1 MLTAED
7 SRRFNMSHSNKTL
20 LSAKDQKARRR
31 SLTGAA
37 FLMATSAVGPG
48 FLTQTA
54 VFTESLLASF
64 GFVILASILLDIGAQ
79 LNVWRIISV
88 SGLRGQEIA
97 NKVLPGLGFVVAI
110 FIVIGGLA
118 FNIGN
123 IGGTG
128 LGVNVVFGLNPK
140 IGALISAA
148 LAIFIFLS
156 KEAGAAM
163 DRIVNILGALLILLI
178 GYVMFVSNPPVGDA
192 IYRSFVPLELD
203 MYAII
208 TIVGGTVGGYITFSG
223 GHRLLDAGIT
233 GKDSIPEVTKTSV
246 FGIGVASLVRILLFL
261 AVLGVV
267 SQGVALDPSN
277 PAATVFQSAAG
288 NIGYRL
294 FGVVLWVAGITSVI
308 GAAYTSVSFLRSF
321 HPTFEKYYKY
331 WIIAFIIFSTAVF
344 VIIGEAATLLVLAGA
359 VNGLILPLTLGSMLL
374 AAHNKK
380 IMGDYKHPV
389 WLTVFGVIVVI
400 LTAILGIR
408 TLIQMLPQLF

>member
-1 MLTAED
+1 
-7 SRRFNMSHSNKTL
+7 MSKSTKHNEL
-20 LSAKDQKARRR
+20 LSVKDEKSRRR
-31 SLTGAA
+31 SLIGAA

-64 GFVILASILLDIGAQ
+64 GFVILISIILDIGAQ

-97 NKVLPGLGFVVAI
+97 NKVLPGLGYVVAI

-128 LGVNVVFGLNPK
+128 LGINVATGLDPK
-140 IGALISAA
+140 IGAIISAA

-163 DRIVNILGALLILLI
+163 DRVVNILGAMLVLLIA
-178 GYVMFVSNPPVGDA
+178 YVMFVSQPPVGDA
-192 IYRSFVPLELD
+192 IYRSFVPLEID
-203 MYAII
+203 VYAII

-223 GHRLLDAGIT
+223 GHRLLDAGIS
-233 GKDSIPEVTKTSV
+233 GKESIPEVNRTSYL
-246 FGIGVASLVRILLFL
+246 GIGVASLVRILLFL

-267 SQGVALDPSN
+267 SQGVALDPDN
-277 PAATVFQSAAG
+277 PAATVFQYAAG
-288 NIGYRL
+288 DIGYRM
-294 FGVVLWVAGITSVI
+294 FGIVLWIAGISSVI

-321 HPTFEKYYKY
+321 HSIFDKYHKY
-331 WIIAFIIFSTAVF
+331 WIVGFILFSTIVYLI
-344 VIIGEAATLLVLAGA
+344 VGQAAKLLVLAGA

-380 IMGDYKHPV
+380 IVGDYKHPI

-400 LTAILGIR
+400 LTAVFGIR
-408 TLIQMLPQLF
+408 TLFQMLPQIF

>member
-1 MLTAED
+1 
-7 SRRFNMSHSNKTL
+7 MSNLNQENTL
-20 LSAKDQKARRR
+20 LSVKDQKARRR
-31 SLTGAA
+31 SLIGAA

-64 GFVILASILLDIGAQ
+64 GFVIFISILLDIGAQ

-123 IGGTG
+123 IGGAG
-128 LGVNVVFGLNPK
+128 LGVNVVLGIDPTV
-140 IGALISAA
+140 GALISAA
-148 LAIFIFLS
+148 FAIFIFLS

-163 DRIVNILGALLILLI
+163 DRIVNVLGALLVLLI
-178 GYVMFVSNPPVGDA
+178 GYVMFVSQPPMGEA
-192 IYRSFVPLELD
+192 IYRTFVPLELD
-203 MYAII
+203 VYAII

-223 GHRLLDAGIT
+223 GHRLLDAGIK
-233 GKDSIPEVTKTSV
+233 GKESIPEVKRTAV
-246 FGIGVASLVRILLFL
+246 LGISVASLVRILLFL

-267 SQGVALDPSN
+267 SQGVSLDPSN

-288 NIGYRL
+288 DIGYRL
-294 FGVVLWVAGITSVI
+294 FGIVLWVAGITSVI
-308 GAAYTSVSFLRSF
+308 GAAYTSVSFLRTF
-321 HPTFEKYYKY
+321 HPVIDKFHKY
-331 WIIAFIIFSTAVF
+331 WIIAFIIISTFVF
-344 VIIGEAATLLVLAGA
+344 VTIGEATTLLVLAGA
-359 VNGLILPLTLGSMLL
+359 VNGLILPLVLGSMLL

-380 IMGDYKHPV
+380 IIGDYKHPV
-389 WLTVFGVIVVI
+389 WLTIFGALVVI
-400 LTAILGIR
+400 LTAILGVR
-408 TLIQMLPQLF
+408 TLIQMIPQLF

>member
-1 MLTAED
+1 
-7 SRRFNMSHSNKTL
+7 MSNLKQENTL
-20 LSAKDQKARRR
+20 LSVKDQKARRR
-31 SLTGAA
+31 SLIGAA

-64 GFVILASILLDIGAQ
+64 GFVIFISILLDIGAQ

-123 IGGTG
+123 IGGAG
-128 LGVNVVFGLNPK
+128 LGVNVVLGIDPTV
-140 IGALISAA
+140 GALISAVF
-148 LAIFIFLS
+148 AIFIFLS

-163 DRIVNILGALLILLI
+163 DRIVNVLGALLVLLI
-178 GYVMFVSNPPVGDA
+178 GYVMFVSQPPMGEA
-192 IYRSFVPLELD
+192 IYRTFVPLELD
-203 MYAII
+203 VYAII

-223 GHRLLDAGIT
+223 GHRLLDAGIK
-233 GKDSIPEVTKTSV
+233 GKESIPEVKRTAV
-246 FGIGVASLVRILLFL
+246 LGISVASLVRILLFL

-288 NIGYRL
+288 DIGYRL
-294 FGVVLWVAGITSVI
+294 FGIVLWVAGITSVI
-308 GAAYTSVSFLRSF
+308 GAAYTSVSFLRTF
-321 HPTFEKYYKY
+321 HPVIDKFHKY
-331 WIIAFIIFSTAVF
+331 WIIAFIIISTFVF
-344 VIIGEAATLLVLAGA
+344 VTIGEATTLLVLAGA
-359 VNGLILPLTLGSMLL
+359 VNGLILPLVLGSMLL

-380 IMGDYKHPV
+380 IIGDYKHPV
-389 WLTVFGVIVVI
+389 WLTIFGALVVI
-400 LTAILGIR
+400 LTTILGVR
-408 TLIQMLPQLF
+408 TLIQMIPQLF

>member
-1 MLTAED
+1 
-7 SRRFNMSHSNKTL
+7 MSHSNKTL

>member
-1 MLTAED
+1 
-7 SRRFNMSHSNKTL
+7 MSNL
-20 LSAKDQKARRR
+20 NQENILRSAKDQKARRR
-31 SLTGAA
+31 SLMGAA

-64 GFVILASILLDIGAQ
+64 GFVIFFSILLDIGAQ

-97 NKVLPGLGFVVAI
+97 NKVLPGLGFAVAI
-110 FIVIGGLA
+110 FIVMGGLA

-123 IGGTG
+123 IGGSG
-128 LGVNVVFGLNPK
+128 LGVNVVLGLDPK
-140 IGALISAA
+140 VGAIISAA
-148 LAIFIFLS
+148 FAIFIFLS

-163 DRIVNILGALLILLI
+163 DRIVNILGALLVILI
-178 GYVMFVSNPPVGDA
+178 GYVMIVSQPPVGEA
-192 IYRSFVPLELD
+192 IHRTFVPLELD
-203 MYAII
+203 VYAII

-233 GKDSIPEVTKTSV
+233 GKASIPEVKRTAIL
-246 FGIGVASLVRILLFL
+246 GISVASLVRILLFL

-267 SQGVALDPSN
+267 SQGVALNPSN

-288 NIGYRL
+288 DIGYRL

-321 HPTFEKYYKY
+321 HPIIDKFHKY
-331 WIIAFIIFSTAVF
+331 WIIAFIIFSTGVF
-344 VIIGEAATLLVLAGA
+344 VMIGEATTLLVLAGA
-359 VNGLILPLTLGSMLL
+359 VNGLILPLVLGSMLL

-389 WLTVFGVIVVI
+389 WLTIFGAVVVI
-400 LTAILGIR
+400 LTAILGVR

>member
-1 MLTAED
+1 
-7 SRRFNMSHSNKTL
+7 MSKENSL
-20 LSAKDQKARRR
+20 LSVKDQRARRR
-31 SLTGAA
+31 SLMGAA

-54 VFTESLLASF
+54 VFTETLLASF
-64 GFVILASILLDIGAQ
+64 GFVILVSIILDFGAQ
-79 LNVWRIISV
+79 MNVWRIITV
-88 SGLRGQEIA
+88 SGKPGQDIA
-97 NKVLPGLGFVVAI
+97 NEVLPGLGYVVAV
-110 FIVIGGLA
+110 FIVIGGLS

-128 LGVNVVFGLNPK
+128 LGANVFLGLDPK

-163 DRIVNILGALLILLI
+163 DRIVNILGAILILLI
-178 GYVMFVSNPPVGDA
+178 GYVMFVSQPPVGDA

-203 MYAII
+203 VYAII

-233 GKDSIPEVTKTSV
+233 GKASIPEVNRTSV
-246 FGIGVASLVRILLFL
+246 FGIGVASLVRVLLFL

-277 PAATVFQSAAG
+277 PAATVFQHAAG
-288 NIGYRL
+288 EIGYRL

-321 HPTFEKYYKY
+321 HRIFEDYYKY
-331 WIIAFIIFSTAVF
+331 WIIAFIIFSTGVF
-344 VIIGEAATLLVLAGA
+344 IVIGEAATLLVVAGA

-380 IMGDYKHPV
+380 IIGDYKHPI
-389 WLTVFGVIVVI
+389 WLTIFGAIVVI
-400 LTAILGIR
+400 LTAVLGVR
-408 TLIQMLPQLF
+408 TLFQMIPQLF

>member
-1 MLTAED
+1 
-7 SRRFNMSHSNKTL
+7 MSKSNKNNEL
-20 LSAKDQKARRR
+20 LSIKDQKSRRR
-31 SLTGAA
+31 SLLGAA

-54 VFTESLLASF
+54 VFTETLLASF
-64 GFVILASILLDIGAQ
+64 GFVILLSIILDIGAQ

-97 NKVLPGLGFVVAI
+97 NKVLPGLGYVVAI

-128 LGVNVVFGLNPK
+128 LGMNVAIGLDPK
-140 IGALISAA
+140 VGAIISAA

-163 DRIVNILGALLILLI
+163 DRVVNILGAMLVLLIA
-178 GYVMFVSNPPVGDA
+178 YVMFVSQPPVGDA
-192 IYRSFVPLELD
+192 IYRSFVPLEID
-203 MYAII
+203 VYAII

-223 GHRLLDAGIT
+223 GHRLLDAGIS
-233 GKDSIPEVTKTSV
+233 GKDSISEVNKTAYL
-246 FGIGVASLVRILLFL
+246 GIGVASLVRILLFL

-267 SQGVALDPSN
+267 MQGVALDPDN
-277 PAATVFQSAAG
+277 PAATVFQYAAG
-288 NIGYRL
+288 DIGYRM
-294 FGVVLWVAGITSVI
+294 FGIVLWIAGISSVI

-321 HPTFEKYYKY
+321 HSIFDKYHKY
-331 WIIAFIIFSTAVF
+331 WIIGFILFSTIVYL
-344 VIIGEAATLLVLAGA
+344 VVGQAATLLVLAGA
-359 VNGLILPLTLGSMLL
+359 VNGLILPLTLGSMLF

-380 IMGDYKHPV
+380 IMGDYKHPI
-389 WLTVFGVIVVI
+389 WLTVFGAIVVI
-400 LTAILGIR
+400 LTTILGIR
-408 TLIQMLPQLF
+408 TLFQMVPQIF

>member
-1 MLTAED
+1 
-7 SRRFNMSHSNKTL
+7 MSKENSL
-20 LSAKDQKARRR
+20 LSVKDQRARRR
-31 SLTGAA
+31 SLMGAA

-54 VFTESLLASF
+54 VFTETLLASF
-64 GFVILASILLDIGAQ
+64 GFVILASIILDFGAQ
-79 LNVWRIISV
+79 MNVWRIITV
-88 SGLRGQEIA
+88 SGKPGQDIA
-97 NKVLPGLGFVVAI
+97 NEVLPGLGYVVAI

-128 LGVNVVFGLNPK
+128 LGANVFLGLDPK
-140 IGALISAA
+140 IGAIISAA
-148 LAIFIFLS
+148 FAIFICLS

-163 DRIVNILGALLILLI
+163 DRIVNILGAILILLI
-178 GYVMFVSNPPVGDA
+178 GYVMFVSQPPVGDA

-203 MYAII
+203 VYAII

-233 GKDSIPEVTKTSV
+233 GKDSISEVNRTSV
-246 FGIGVASLVRILLFL
+246 FGIGVASLVRVLLFL

-277 PAATVFQSAAG
+277 PAATVFQHAAG
-288 NIGYRL
+288 EIGYRL
-294 FGVVLWVAGITSVI
+294 FGVVLLVAGITSVI

-321 HPTFEKYYKY
+321 HRIFEDYYKY
-331 WIIAFIIFSTAVF
+331 WIIAFIIFSTGVF
-344 VIIGEAATLLVLAGA
+344 VVIGEAATLLVVAGA

-380 IMGDYKHPV
+380 IIGDYKHPI
-389 WLTVFGVIVVI
+389 WLTIFGAIVVI
-400 LTAILGIR
+400 LTAVLGVR
-408 TLIQMLPQLF
+408 TLFQMIPQLF

>member
-1 MLTAED
+1 
-7 SRRFNMSHSNKTL
+7 MSNLKQENTL
-20 LSAKDQKARRR
+20 LSVKDQKARRR
-31 SLTGAA
+31 SLIGAA

-64 GFVILASILLDIGAQ
+64 GFVIFISILLDIGAQ

-123 IGGTG
+123 IGGAG
-128 LGVNVVFGLNPK
+128 LGVNVVLGIDPTV
-140 IGALISAA
+140 GALISAA
-148 LAIFIFLS
+148 FAIFIFLS

-163 DRIVNILGALLILLI
+163 DRIVNVLGALLVLLI
-178 GYVMFVSNPPVGDA
+178 GYVMFVSQPPMGEA
-192 IYRSFVPLELD
+192 IYRTFVPLELD
-203 MYAII
+203 VYAII

-223 GHRLLDAGIT
+223 GHRLLDAGIK
-233 GKDSIPEVTKTSV
+233 GKESIPEVKRTAV
-246 FGIGVASLVRILLFL
+246 LGISVASLVRILLFL

-288 NIGYRL
+288 DIGYRL
-294 FGVVLWVAGITSVI
+294 FGIVLWVAGITSVI
-308 GAAYTSVSFLRSF
+308 GAAYTSVSFLRTF
-321 HPTFEKYYKY
+321 HPVIDKFHKY
-331 WIIAFIIFSTAVF
+331 WIIAFIIISTFVF
-344 VIIGEAATLLVLAGA
+344 VTIGEATTLLVLAGA
-359 VNGLILPLTLGSMLL
+359 VNGLILPLVLGSMLL

-380 IMGDYKHPV
+380 IIGDYKHPV
-389 WLTVFGVIVVI
+389 WLTIFGALVVI
-400 LTAILGIR
+400 LTAILGVR
-408 TLIQMLPQLF
+408 TLIQMIPQLF

>member
-1 MLTAED
+1 M
-7 SRRFNMSHSNKTL
+7 
-20 LSAKDQKARRR
+20 
-31 SLTGAA
+31 GAA

-64 GFVILASILLDIGAQ
+64 GFVIFVSILLDIGAQ

-97 NKVLPGLGFVVAI
+97 NKVLPGLGAIVAV

-128 LGVNVVFGLNPK
+128 LGVNVVLGVDPK

-148 LAIFIFLS
+148 LAIIIFLS

-163 DRIVNILGALLILLI
+163 DRMVYILGGLLVLLI
-178 GYVMFVSNPPVGDA
+178 GYVMFVSQPPIGEA
-192 IYRSFVPLELD
+192 IHRTFVPLELD
-203 MYAII
+203 VYAII

-233 GKDSIPEVTKTSV
+233 GKAAIPEVKRTAV
-246 FGIGVASLVRILLFL
+246 LGISVASLVRILLFL

-267 SQGVALDPSN
+267 SQGVALNPSN

-288 NIGYRL
+288 DIGYRL

-321 HPTFEKYYKY
+321 HPIIDKFHKY
-331 WIIAFIIFSTAVF
+331 WIIGFIIFSTAVF
-344 VIIGEAATLLVLAGA
+344 VVIGEATTLLVLAGA
-359 VNGLILPLTLGSMLL
+359 VNGLILPLVLGSMLL

-389 WLTVFGVIVVI
+389 WLTIFGALVVI
-400 LTAILGIR
+400 LTAILGVR
-408 TLIQMLPQLF
+408 TLIQMLPQFF

>member
-1 MLTAED
+1 
-7 SRRFNMSHSNKTL
+7 MSHSNKTL

-389 WLTVFGVIVVI
+389 WLTVFGVIVVV

>member
-1 MLTAED
+1 
-7 SRRFNMSHSNKTL
+7 MSNSNKTL
-20 LSAKDQKARRR
+20 LSVKDQRARRR

-128 LGVNVVFGLNPK
+128 LGVNVVLGLDPK
-140 IGALISAA
+140 IGAAISVA

-163 DRIVNILGALLILLI
+163 DRIVNILGGLLILLI

-203 MYAII
+203 VYAII

-233 GKDSIPEVTKTSV
+233 GKAAISEITRTSV
-246 FGIGVASLVRILLFL
+246 LGIGVASLVRILLFL

-267 SQGVALDPSN
+267 SQGIALDPSN

-288 NIGYRL
+288 DIGYRL
-294 FGVVLWVAGITSVI
+294 FGVVLWVAGLTSVI

-321 HPTFEKYYKY
+321 HPVFEKFYKY
-331 WIIAFIIFSTAVF
+331 WIIAFIIFSTVVF
-344 VIIGEAATLLVLAGA
+344 VMIGEAATLLVVAGA
-359 VNGLILPLTLGSMLL
+359 VNGLILPVTLGSMLL

-400 LTAILGIR
+400 LTAILGVR

>member
-1 MLTAED
+1 
-7 SRRFNMSHSNKTL
+7 MSNLNQENTL
-20 LSAKDQKARRR
+20 LSVKDQKARRR
-31 SLTGAA
+31 SLIGAA

-64 GFVILASILLDIGAQ
+64 GFVIFISILLDIGAQ

-88 SGLRGQEIA
+88 SGMRGQEIA

-123 IGGTG
+123 IGGAG
-128 LGVNVVFGLNPK
+128 LGVNVVLGIDPTV
-140 IGALISAA
+140 GALISAA
-148 LAIFIFLS
+148 FAIFIFLS

-163 DRIVNILGALLILLI
+163 DRIVNVLGALLVLLI
-178 GYVMFVSNPPVGDA
+178 GYVMFVSQPPMGEA
-192 IYRSFVPLELD
+192 IYRTFVPLELD
-203 MYAII
+203 VYAII

-223 GHRLLDAGIT
+223 GHRLLDAGIK
-233 GKDSIPEVTKTSV
+233 GKESIPEVKRTAV
-246 FGIGVASLVRILLFL
+246 LGISVASLVRILLFL

-288 NIGYRL
+288 DIGYRL
-294 FGVVLWVAGITSVI
+294 FGIVLWVAGITSVI
-308 GAAYTSVSFLRSF
+308 GAAYTSVSFLRTF
-321 HPTFEKYYKY
+321 HPVIDKFHKY
-331 WIIAFIIFSTAVF
+331 WIIAFIIISTFVF
-344 VIIGEAATLLVLAGA
+344 VTIGEATTLLVLAGA
-359 VNGLILPLTLGSMLL
+359 VNGLILPLVLGSMLL

-380 IMGDYKHPV
+380 ITGDYKHPV
-389 WLTVFGVIVVI
+389 WLTIFGALVVI
-400 LTAILGIR
+400 LTAILGVR
-408 TLIQMLPQLF
+408 TLIQMIPQLF

>member
-1 MLTAED
+1 
-7 SRRFNMSHSNKTL
+7 MSKENSL
-20 LSAKDQKARRR
+20 LSVKDQRARRR
-31 SLTGAA
+31 SLMGAA

-54 VFTESLLASF
+54 VFTETLLASF
-64 GFVILASILLDIGAQ
+64 GFVILASIILDFGAQ
-79 LNVWRIISV
+79 MNVWRIITV
-88 SGLRGQEIA
+88 SGKPGQDIA
-97 NKVLPGLGFVVAI
+97 NEVLPGLGYVVAI

-128 LGVNVVFGLNPK
+128 LGANVFLGLDPK
-140 IGALISAA
+140 IGAIISAA
-148 LAIFIFLS
+148 FAIFIFLS

-163 DRIVNILGALLILLI
+163 DRIVNILGAILILLI
-178 GYVMFVSNPPVGDA
+178 GYVMFVSQPPVGDA

-203 MYAII
+203 VYAII

-233 GKDSIPEVTKTSV
+233 GKASIPEVNRTSV
-246 FGIGVASLVRILLFL
+246 FGIGVASLVRVLLFL

-277 PAATVFQSAAG
+277 PAATVFQHAAG
-288 NIGYRL
+288 EIGYRL
-294 FGVVLWVAGITSVI
+294 FGVVLLVAGITSVI

-321 HPTFEKYYKY
+321 HRIFEDYYKY
-331 WIIAFIIFSTAVF
+331 WIIAFIIFSTGVF
-344 VIIGEAATLLVLAGA
+344 VVIGEAATLLVVAGA

-380 IMGDYKHPV
+380 IIGDYKHPI
-389 WLTVFGVIVVI
+389 WLTIFGAIVVI
-400 LTAILGIR
+400 LTAVLGVR
-408 TLIQMLPQLF
+408 TLFQMIPQLF